1 MTRTE
6 GIGLF
11 VNITLVPR
19 CAASSTKDFVGQKDI
34 SKAVE
39 RILKRLGAVLLAT
52 NASTKTSIVLCL
64 TIAGAL
70 VGKGTLSSTSG
81 LTTWIFLKGSKL
93 IGIHSHELTPN
104 SGCDL
109 GLTDWLAAVV
119 TPEPRRTAAC
129 VWGDAVS
136 PIGTPPAALT
146 TGRMFRRA
154 KGVEVALE
162 ANGQVA

>member
-1 MTRTE
+1 MTRTK

-104 SGCDL
+104 SGGNL

-119 TPEPRRTAAC
+119 TAPANGASAC

-136 PIGTPPAALT
+136 PVGTPPAALT